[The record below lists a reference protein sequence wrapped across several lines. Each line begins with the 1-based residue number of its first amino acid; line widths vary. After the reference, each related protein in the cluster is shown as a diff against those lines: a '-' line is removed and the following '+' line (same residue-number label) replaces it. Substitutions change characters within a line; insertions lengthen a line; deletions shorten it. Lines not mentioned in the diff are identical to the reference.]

1 MDGHDQLAEVVRTE
15 GAKVLAVLVRHLGDW
30 SLAEEAVQ
38 EAAIAALQSWPGQGV
53 PDEPRAWLTVAA
65 KRKAIDV
72 LRREHL
78 RSDKER
84 AAAALAELT
93 RPEVPDADEEDAV
106 DDDLLRLVFT
116 CCHPSLAPEARLALT
131 LKTVCQLSV
140 AAVAEALLTTETA
153 MARRLTRTRN
163 KIAVAKIPY
172 RTPTAVELPERLTS
186 VCSVVHATY
195 TAGHAPRGGDVVVA
209 TDLCAEAVRLAR
221 QLVRLMPDEA
231 DPAAVL
237 ALLLLTEARRPA
249 RVDDVG
255 DPVLLADQDR
265 TRWDAGLIE
274 EGAAL
279 LDASLRRSEGIADPF
294 QLQAAIALEHDRALG
309 YAATDW
315 AEVVRLYDLLLS
327 VAPSAPAALARGV
340 ALAERDGPEAGLRAV
355 ADLPD
360 NVRVRGVRSELL
372 ARCGRYAEALVA
384 LEPRPGDVLTAP
396 ERRFREARRRAWAE
410 RVAVGGWVSG
420 PAAPPA
426 GSSPRPGSAGPR
438 PGS

>member
-1 MDGHDQLAEVVRTE
+1 MTTDDQLAEVVRTE

-38 EAAIAALQSWPGQGV
+38 EAAIAALQSWPTYGV

-65 KRKAIDV
+65 KRKAVDV
-72 LRREHL
+72 LRRE
-78 RSDKER
+78 RSRGDKER

-93 RPEVPDADEEDAV
+93 RPGPTGTDEEVDDAVDDAV
-106 DDDLLRLVFT
+106 DDDLLRLIFT

-131 LKTVCQLSV
+131 LKTLCQLSV
-140 AAVAEALLTTETA
+140 AEVAQALLTTETA
-153 MARRLTRTRN
+153 MARRLTRTKN
-163 KIAVAKIPY
+163 TIAVAKIPY
-172 RTPTAVELPERLTS
+172 RTPTTAELPERLTS

-195 TAGHAPRGGDVVVA
+195 TAGHAPHGGEVVVA

-249 RVDDVG
+249 RVDAG
-255 DPVLLADQDR
+255 GLPVLLADQDR
-265 TRWDAGLIE
+265 TSWDTGLVE

-279 LDASLRRSEGIADPF
+279 LDNSLRRTDGIADPF
-294 QLQAAIALEHDRALG
+294 QLQAAVALEHDRAPS

-327 VAPSAPAALARGV
+327 VAPSPPAALARGV
-340 ALAERDGPEAGLRAV
+340 ALAERDGAEAGLRAI

-360 NVRVRGVRSELL
+360 GVRVRGVRSELL
-372 ARCGRYAEALVA
+372 ARCGRYAEALAA
-384 LEPRPGDVLTAP
+384 LELQPGDVLTVPEQRFRAARRQEWGASPGQAP
-396 ERRFREARRRAWAE
+396 EAVRRMSAR
-410 RVAVGGWVSG
+410 S
-420 PAAPPA
+420 
-426 GSSPRPGSAGPR
+426 
-438 PGS
+438 